1 MEGTSVDVLT
11 DAICLLGKNGV
22 NEVLSVWS
30 CLCRCVK
37 NTSHCK
43 MRVVPPRHVG
53 AELKR
58 SFRAKAEVE
67 LFMAEQPGPIYV
79 GETTLV
85 LLRSL

>member
-1 MEGTSVDVLT
+1 
-11 DAICLLGKNGV
+11 
-22 NEVLSVWS
+22 
-30 CLCRCVK
+30 
-37 NTSHCK
+37 
-43 MRVVPPRHVG
+43 MRVVPPRQVG

>member
-1 MEGTSVDVLT
+1 
-11 DAICLLGKNGV
+11 
-22 NEVLSVWS
+22 
-30 CLCRCVK
+30 
-37 NTSHCK
+37 
-43 MRVVPPRHVG
+43 MRGVPPRYVG

-85 LLRSL
+85 FTQQLVELFYG